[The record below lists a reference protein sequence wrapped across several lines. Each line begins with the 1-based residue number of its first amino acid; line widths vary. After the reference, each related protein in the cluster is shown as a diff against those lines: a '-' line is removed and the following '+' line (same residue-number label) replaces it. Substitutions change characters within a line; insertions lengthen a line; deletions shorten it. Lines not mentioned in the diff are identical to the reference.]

1 MKISITRINKL
12 ERENNSRN
20 SNYKGAMTMGRKLQK
35 KFCHLFCHPSDQWKK
50 LRCWLLMKYGN

>member
-20 SNYKGAMTMGRKLQK
+20 SNYKGAMTMGRKLHN
-35 KFCHLFCHPSDQWKK
+35 FLSPVLPSF
-50 LRCWLLMKYGN
+50 